1 MNTQRPDSTRRVGRR
16 TFLTQSAAWGVL
28 LAAGVAADRTSGEVS
43 PISAPPDSTKV
54 LGRPVRPYGSRSR
67 FETASRGQ
75 VPSPTREA
83 SASLTPLQ
91 HLYGIITPSELHF
104 ERHHAGV
111 PEIDP
116 ARHRL
121 LIHGRVR
128 RPLVLTLAEIQRLPS
143 VSRVHMIECSGN
155 TSTEWA
161 RPTMPDVE
169 GTHGMT
175 SCSEWT
181 GVLLATILR
190 DLGVE
195 RGAKWVVAEGADG
208 AALTRSLPIAKCLD
222 DVILAYGQNGEA
234 LRPEQGYPLRLM
246 VPGWEG
252 STHVKW
258 LRRLKLVAEPY
269 QTREETSKYTD
280 LMPDGTARQFTFVM
294 EAKSVITYP
303 SAGLRLPGPGV
314 YEITGLAW
322 SGRGYVRRVEI
333 STDGGGTWRDAPLQE
348 PIHRIAHTRFRL
360 PWTWSG
366 RECTLQSRCTD
377 DRGYVQPS
385 IADLARIRGVH
396 SLNHLNAIQSWKVTA
411 QGVVLNVR
419 A

>member
-1 MNTQRPDSTRRVGRR
+1 
-16 TFLTQSAAWGVL
+16 LTQGAAWGVL
-28 LAAGVAADRTSGEVS
+28 LATGAAADRASQEVS
-43 PISAPPDSTKV
+43 PTSAPPESTKV

-67 FETASRGQ
+67 FETAARGQ
-75 VPSPTREA
+75 VPSPTRES

-121 LIHGRVR
+121 LIHGLVR
-128 RPLVLTLAEIQRLPS
+128 RRLVLTLAEIQRLPS

-155 TSTEWA
+155 SSTEWV

-181 GVLLATILR
+181 GVLLATILG

-208 AALTRSLPIAKCLD
+208 AAMTRSLPIEKCLD

-252 STHVKW
+252 NTHVKW

-314 YEITGLAW
+314 YEIAGLAW
-322 SGRGYVRRVEI
+322 SGRGYVRRVEV
-333 STDGGGTWRDAPLQE
+333 STDGGRTWRDARLQT

-360 PWTWSG
+360 PWTWDG

-377 DRGYVQPS
+377 DTGYVQPS

-411 QGVVLNVR
+411 PGIVLNVR